1 MELVG
6 CGRILHSINEAVL
19 PKEILEAD
27 PECRDSETKSVEG
40 VDEQDSVWSSK
51 HPPASSSKRSNGI
64 RLCNIIFFVT
74 SKIARLNEQSPNRI
88 RCS

>member
-1 MELVG
+1 MTESVTIYLD
-6 CGRILHSINEAVL
+6 NKEVL

-27 PECRDSETKSVEG
+27 PEGCDSETKSVEG

-51 HPPASSSKRSNGI
+51 HPPASSSKRSNGT

>member
-1 MELVG
+1 MLSEIY
-6 CGRILHSINEAVL
+6 GRLMMKTP
-19 PKEILEAD
+19 PKKYKSDKNA
-27 PECRDSETKSVEG
+27 ETKSVEG

-51 HPPASSSKRSNGI
+51 HPPASSSKRSNGT